1 VRRRVGLTGGIGSG
15 KSEVARVFAAC
26 GALVIDADLL
36 AREALAPGS
45 AGLARIA
52 ERFPGTLT
60 RAAGADV
67 PALDR
72 AELAAIVFADAEARA
87 FVNGVVHPIVRA
99 RSAALEAAAAAGQI
113 VVHDVPLLFE
123 AGYEAGFDATVLV
136 CAPRDERIER
146 VRARSGFAAEETERR
161 MAAQIDPADAR
172 TRATYVIENDGTL
185 EALAARARSV
195 FAELG
200 GD

>member
-1 VRRRVGLTGGIGSG
+1 MRRRVGLTGGIGSG

-99 RSAALEAAAAAGQI
+99 RSEALEAAAAAGQN

-161 MAAQIDPADAR
+161 MAAQIDPAEAR